1 MAYTD
6 LGHSPFR
13 IARAS
18 GNLRVRLGAICLGLV
33 VLAIHSYI
41 IHPWI
46 LDDAFITF
54 RYAENFAGGIGP
66 VFNAGERV
74 EGYTGFLW
82 MLLLATGALLG
93 ISTVLLAKVLGFV
106 LAAATLSIL
115 SFADRIT
122 GVLDFRVAVISTL
135 FTATCGIFTP
145 WPSSGMEVSLFT
157 FLILLTILIYLR
169 AGSSVDTR
177 LFCAAGAL
185 AGLTAL
191 SRPEGL
197 IVVAV
202 ITIIELFRWIRRQEQ
217 KLLSF
222 LLPMLGVFVP
232 YFLWR
237 WSYYGYLFPN
247 TFYAKVGS
255 RLDQILRGLEY
266 TLAFLQPAA
275 LLLLGF
281 LAAMFLPRYA
291 IMKGR
296 LASLALITL
305 TFIGAVIL
313 LGGDCMPAFRFFA
326 PIVPLLAIVAAM
338 AIGKP
343 SRRRFQIV
351 IFAVIVC
358 GYSISQMFL
367 DEQIN
372 KHLLTDTVALRG
384 KKAGLWLRD
393 NTLPE
398 AVVATNTSG
407 SVPYFSQRR
416 TIDMLGL
423 NDLVIAHREIAD
435 LGSGRAGHEKGDGAY
450 VLSRR
455 PDYIQFGGASGS
467 RMPVYLSDRELYGNP
482 KFRELYEYRVH
493 VLPDGSKLGFY
504 ELIH

>member
-1 MAYTD
+1 MANTKMSRP
-6 LGHSPFR
+6 LSQAAQSSR
-13 IARAS
+13 
-18 GNLRVRLGAICLGLV
+18 NLHVRLGVICLGLL

-46 LDDAFITF
+46 LDDAYITF
-54 RYAENFAGGIGP
+54 RYAENLAGGIGP
-66 VFNAGERV
+66 VFNVGESV

-115 SFADRIT
+115 SFSDRIT
-122 GVLDFRVAVISTL
+122 RVFEFRVAVISTL
-135 FTATCGIFTP
+135 ITATCGVFTP

-157 FLILLTILIYLR
+157 FLILLTVLVYIR
-169 AGSSVDTR
+169 AGSTDDIR
-177 LFCAAGAL
+177 LYCAAGAL

-191 SRPEGL
+191 ARPEGL
-197 IVVAV
+197 LVVAV
-202 ITIIELFRWIRRQEQ
+202 ITIIELLRWIRRQEQ

-222 LLPMLGVFVP
+222 LLPMLVVFLP

-237 WSYYGYLFPN
+237 WSYYGYLLPN

-255 RLDQILRGLEY
+255 RFDQVLRGLEY

-281 LAAMFLPRYA
+281 LAAVFPFRQT
-291 IMKGR
+291 IIKGR
-296 LASLALITL
+296 LASLVLTALV
-305 TFIGAVIL
+305 FIGAVIL

-326 PIVPLLAIVAAM
+326 PIIPLLAIAA
-338 AIGKP
+338 AIAICRVG
-343 SRRRFQIV
+343 RRHFQIGLL
-351 IFAVIVC
+351 AAIVC

-384 KKAGLWLRD
+384 EKAGLWLRN
-393 NTLPE
+393 NTPPE

-416 TIDMLGL
+416 AIDMLGL
-423 NDLVIAHREIAD
+423 NDLTIAHREIAN

-455 PDYIQFGGASGS
+455 PDYIQFGGALGS
-467 RMPVYLSDRELYGNP
+467 RQPVYPSDIELYGNP
-482 KFRELYEYRVH
+482 SFRELYEYRVH
-493 VLPDGSKLGFY
+493 VLQDGSKLGLY
-504 ELIH
+504 ELIR